1 MSVLHRG
8 FKDLSSRKNWDA
20 PGIFELSSII
30 FKISMIEKQCRMINS
45 VIYFLDTLCSFRFYA
60 SGCFSSIWIGECLK
74 DERWMLLCCLNDG
87 SSWWLCNMFMGKRFI
102 FDALRLRL
110 LFFFWRMIRYSL
122 IWGMKNMKN
131 FRKICWLNLFAK
143 SKSMHLILIKKK
155 FNLLLLKIP

>member
-1 MSVLHRG
+1 
-8 FKDLSSRKNWDA
+8 
-20 PGIFELSSII
+20 
-30 FKISMIEKQCRMINS
+30 MIEKQCRMINS

-110 LFFFWRMIRYSL
+110 LFFFL
-122 IWGMKNMKN
+122 END
-131 FRKICWLNLFAK
+131 KIFIDMGNEKYEEFQKDL
-143 SKSMHLILIKKK
+143 LIKPVCKVKK
-155 FNLLLLKIP
+155 YAFNID